1 MAVREIDRRSAAAA
15 SSAGLGESKAVPRR
29 RLALTLAAAVLVSGC
44 VSTATAPAHLGPLF
58 CRADPELVGTWR
70 SSRMTQLGPGAMT
83 FTLDCDCTYVAT
95 ARALFVVHR
104 EKGRYWSERGRLS
117 LSRANGSITTWPF
130 AIEDGRLLL
139 EESAGEVHSYRGTA
153 KPCR

>member
-1 MAVREIDRRSAAAA
+1 MIALVIARPKGLDRLRPVLAV
-15 SSAGLGESKAVPRR
+15 
-29 RLALTLAAAVLVSGC
+29 AAAVLASGC
-44 VSTATAPAHLGPLF
+44 ISTATAPAHLGPLF

-70 SSRMTQLGPGAMT
+70 SPRMTQLGPGAMT
-83 FTLDCDCTYVAT
+83 FTLGCDCTYVAT

-130 AIEDGRLLL
+130 TIEDGRLLL
-139 EESAGEVHSYRGTA
+139 EESAGEVHRYEGTA
-153 KPCR
+153 KQCR